1 MLPQSL
7 TVESLI
13 GRYVA
18 DKAPS
23 SPIDWVSVIRNGL
36 PVQVI
41 ESVTKA
47 THLTQAELVR
57 SLGMAERT
65 ILRRKKA
72 SASKPDTKLTPD
84 ETARLLR
91 FARIA
96 EAASRT
102 FEDDELALT
111 WLRQPNSTMAG
122 NRPLDLLDTDLGAEF
137 VVDTLEQIAASHQA
151 TQS

>member
-18 DKAPS
+18 DKAPT
-23 SPIDWVSVIRNGL
+23 SPIDWVSVIRSGL

-96 EAASRT
+96 EAASTT
-102 FEDDELALT
+102 FEDDELALA
-111 WLRQPNSTMAG
+111 WLRQPNSTLAG

-137 VVDTLEQIAASHQA
+137 VIDTLEGIAKGAQGAHS
-151 TQS
+151 

>member
-13 GRYVA
+13 GRFVGE
-18 DKAPS
+18 KPPTT
-23 SPIDWVSVIRNGL
+23 PIDWVSVIRNGL

-57 SLGMAERT
+57 SLGLAERT

-96 EAASRT
+96 ESASRT

-137 VVDTLEQIAASHQA
+137 VIDTLDQIAASHRVA
-151 TQS
+151 QS

>member
-1 MLPQSL
+1 MLHQSL

-18 DKAPS
+18 DKVPI
-23 SPIDWVSVIRNGL
+23 SPIDWVTVIRNGL

-47 THLTQAELVR
+47 TNLTQAELVR

-102 FEDDELALT
+102 FEDDELALA
-111 WLRQPNSTMAG
+111 WLRQPNSTMVG
-122 NRPLDLLDTDLGAEF
+122 NRPLDLLDTDLGAGF

>member
-1 MLPQSL
+1 
-7 TVESLI
+7 
-13 GRYVA
+13 
-18 DKAPS
+18 
-23 SPIDWVSVIRNGL
+23 
-36 PVQVI
+36 VI

-72 SASKPDTKLTPD
+72 SATKPDTKLTPD

-96 EAASRT
+96 EAASTT
-102 FEDDELALT
+102 FEDDELALA
-111 WLRQPNSTMAG
+111 WLRQPNSTLAG

-137 VVDTLEQIAASHQA
+137 VIDTLEDIAKGAAQGAPS
-151 TQS
+151 